1 LNVNLIQDEINCY
14 EPVLHTVLNREE
26 TLEMIVPDAC
36 PDILEVIDTD
46 AAVQLRSKDCADGC
60 ITLQGGVL
68 CSVLY
73 TPEEG
78 SGLQR
83 LSAELPFQFT
93 AELEQL
99 TAQSRC
105 CIIPQVTLA
114 ETRAMN
120 PRKVL
125 IRVNM
130 TFELTAYQPSCLR
143 YCTDMGEREPLGLE
157 QRTQQHKGSFVVH
170 VSERPFTYTDEIQI
184 PGSKPPMQEVL
195 RLRSRA
201 FTSETR
207 LIGGKLVFKGGTA
220 IHLLYLSREGQI
232 CTADFELPFSQVAD
246 VGNVAEDA
254 DFQLDIAVSGCQF
267 SQNDP
272 EGRDLELELE
282 LVAQVVI
289 RENRELSVVT
299 DAYSI
304 YYPGV
309 PEFSTYLLPQLLE
322 NSTRRQTARELL
334 ETVSMAQSVCDVR
347 AMIGQVRTNSNELS
361 VDLRVA
367 VLYRTEQSGYAQVT
381 RQVTVRC
388 PLELEEDISCLASC
402 TVPELD
408 AAAVAGGIE
417 VRMGVDFQILLLRQN
432 RLYGLTSFG
441 LDTDQR
447 ATLENQPSIV
457 LRQMTAGETLWDI
470 AKAYLTT
477 QTEIEQANGLSGDKE
492 GEGQMLLIPRKR

>member
-1 LNVNLIQDEINCY
+1 
-14 EPVLHTVLNREE
+14 
-26 TLEMIVPDAC
+26 
-36 PDILEVIDTD
+36 
-46 AAVQLRSKDCADGC
+46 
-60 ITLQGGVL
+60 
-68 CSVLY
+68 
-73 TPEEG
+73 
-78 SGLQR
+78 
-83 LSAELPFQFT
+83 
-93 AELEQL
+93 
-99 TAQSRC
+99 
-105 CIIPQVTLA
+105 
-114 ETRAMN
+114 
-120 PRKVL
+120 
-125 IRVNM
+125 
-130 TFELTAYQPSCLR
+130 
-143 YCTDMGEREPLGLE
+143 
-157 QRTQQHKGSFVVH
+157 
-170 VSERPFTYTDEIQI
+170 
-184 PGSKPPMQEVL
+184 
-195 RLRSRA
+195 
-201 FTSETR
+201 
-207 LIGGKLVFKGGTA
+207 
-220 IHLLYLSREGQI
+220 
-232 CTADFELPFSQVAD
+232 
-246 VGNVAEDA
+246 
-254 DFQLDIAVSGCQF
+254 
-267 SQNDP
+267 
-272 EGRDLELELE
+272 LE

-417 VRMGVDFQILLLRQN
+417 VRIGVDFQILLLRQN